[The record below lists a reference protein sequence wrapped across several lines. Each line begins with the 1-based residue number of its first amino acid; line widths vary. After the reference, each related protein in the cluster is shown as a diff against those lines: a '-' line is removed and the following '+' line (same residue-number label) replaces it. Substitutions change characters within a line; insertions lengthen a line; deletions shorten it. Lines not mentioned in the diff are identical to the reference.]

1 VTLWATA
8 AMKLTTLAAALALP
22 NLPVTAGHGNMLYP
36 PAWWDANGTG
46 ARDRRERE
54 FVNHVNFPVCV
65 T

>member
-1 VTLWATA
+1 
-8 AMKLTTLAAALALP
+8 MKLTTLAAALALP